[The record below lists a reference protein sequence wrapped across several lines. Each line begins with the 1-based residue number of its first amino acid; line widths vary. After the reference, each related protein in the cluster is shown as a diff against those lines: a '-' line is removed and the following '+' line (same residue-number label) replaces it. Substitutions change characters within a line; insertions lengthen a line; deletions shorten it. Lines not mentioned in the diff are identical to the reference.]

1 MRRNNQLKTILIE
14 VKIWEIMPLFCKQCN
29 GRRCPIFQEAE
40 KTSFWLCEKCEN
52 FADSEDNI
60 IREWTK
66 AEKEEANSKLEEFEK
81 STASIPEEKMVR
93 RKGVN

>member
-1 MRRNNQLKTILIE
+1 LKTILIE
-14 VKIWEIMPLFCKQCN
+14 VKIQKIMPLFCKQCN
-29 GRRCPIFQEAE
+29 ERRYPIFQTEE

-52 FADSEDNI
+52 FVDAEDVI

-66 AEKEEANSKLEEFEK
+66 EEKDKQKSKLKEFEK
-81 STASIPEEKMVR
+81 STASIPKEGMVR